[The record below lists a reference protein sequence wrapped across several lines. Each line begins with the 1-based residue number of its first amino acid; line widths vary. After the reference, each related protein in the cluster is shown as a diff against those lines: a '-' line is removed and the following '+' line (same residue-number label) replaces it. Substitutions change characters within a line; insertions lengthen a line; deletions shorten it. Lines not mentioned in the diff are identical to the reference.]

1 MKYSVDLSAGSVS
14 LCVTKIRTNTE
25 LHGEAQLVPIH
36 RESYKETSIPKSYF
50 IFSSVL

>member
-1 MKYSVDLSAGSVS
+1 MKNSLALCACSVT

-25 LHGEAQLVPIH
+25 LHGEAQSY
-36 RESYKETSIPKSYF
+36 REISIPKNYF